1 MTDVLNPVQIEIN
14 NDRTLNVLIKHKNI
28 YYKLTPIGILFSS
41 SAKNTTKKIFVTCR
55 ALNNAK
61 RALINGK
68 IYNILGITNL
78 NKINNWEYIKGISLW
93 VNGNF
98 DEPKQ
103 INNSEHISF
112 SFTTLSLNDL
122 LDFSINLINDS
133 NNPTEFNSGE
143 KKYPF

>member
-1 MTDVLNPVQIEIN
+1 MFP
-14 NDRTLNVLIKHKNI
+14 
-28 YYKLTPIGILFSS
+28 S
-41 SAKNTTKKIFVTCR
+41 SAKNTTKKLFVTCR

-68 IYNILGITNL
+68 IYNILGIINL

-98 DEPKQ
+98 DKPTQ

-122 LDFSINLINDS
+122 LDFSINLIDDS
-133 NNPTEFNSGE
+133 NNPIEFNSRE
-143 KKYPF
+143 KKISILNFKIEVFLKCTEN